1 MLKQML
7 LIGAAAVSFPALAQT
22 TPPASDPMNPPT
34 TTEPAP
40 MPDTTS
46 PAPAPDTTTPD
57 TTSPA
62 PTPAPPAATEP
73 APADAA
79 ATPTQI
85 AQIVEQEFPTYD
97 GDKNGDLN
105 EAEFG
110 AWMKKLRAATDPAA
124 DVESAE
130 VTSWIGQAFASADG
144 DKSGGVNKT
153 ELTGF
158 LSRGAEKRLAGW
170 CGRRSDPAAASPFMP
185 RAPAARPQRSSA
197 GARCRRDRAS

>member
-7 LIGAAAVSFPALAQT
+7 LIGAAAISFPALAQS
-22 TPPASDPMNPPT
+22 TPPADPASPPT
-34 TTEPAP
+34 ATEPAP
-40 MPDTTS
+40 GPESTTPAPAEPATA
-46 PAPAPDTTTPD
+46 PAPAPDAST
-57 TTSPA
+57 
-62 PTPAPPAATEP
+62 PPASASEP
-73 APADAA
+73 APSGAA

-110 AWMKKLRAATDPAA
+110 AWMKKLRAATDPSA

-130 VTSWIGQAFASADG
+130 VKTWIGQAFASADG
-144 DKSGGVNKT
+144 DKSGAVNKT

-158 LSRGAEKRLAGW
+158 LSRGA
-170 CGRRSDPAAASPFMP
+170 
-185 RAPAARPQRSSA
+185 
-197 GARCRRDRAS
+197 

>member
-22 TPPASDPMNPPT
+22 TAPPSDPISPPNAS
-34 TTEPAP
+34 E
-40 MPDTTS
+40 
-46 PAPAPDTTTPD
+46 PAPAPDASMP
-57 TTSPA
+57 PA
-62 PTPAPPAATEP
+62 EPTPVPDASTPPASTEP
-73 APADAA
+73 APSGA

-85 AQIVEQEFPTYD
+85 AQIVDQEFPTYD

-110 AWMKKLRAATDPAA
+110 AWMKKLRAATDPGA

-130 VTSWIGQAFASADG
+130 VKTWIDQAFASADG
-144 DKSGGVNKT
+144 DKSGAVNKT

-158 LSRGAEKRLAGW
+158 LSRGA
-170 CGRRSDPAAASPFMP
+170 
-185 RAPAARPQRSSA
+185 
-197 GARCRRDRAS
+197 

>member
-22 TPPASDPMNPPT
+22 TAPADPAAPPT
-34 TTEPAP
+34 ASEPAP
-40 MPDTTS
+40 MPGASTPPASTPPAS
-46 PAPAPDTTTPD
+46 TQPAP
-57 TTSPA
+57 SG
-62 PTPAPPAATEP
+62 
-73 APADAA
+73 AA

-97 GDKNGDLN
+97 GDQNGDLS

-110 AWMKKLRAATDPAA
+110 AWMKKLRAATDPTA

-130 VTSWIGQAFASADG
+130 VKSWIAQAFASADG
-144 DKSGGVNKT
+144 DKSGAVSKA

-158 LSRGAEKRLAGW
+158 LSRGA
-170 CGRRSDPAAASPFMP
+170 
-185 RAPAARPQRSSA
+185 
-197 GARCRRDRAS
+197 

>member
-40 MPDTTS
+40 MPDSST
-46 PAPAPDTTTPD
+46 
-57 TTSPA
+57 
-62 PTPAPPAATEP
+62 PPAATEA
-73 APADAA
+73 APSSAA

-97 GDKNGDLN
+97 GDKDGDLN

-110 AWMKKLRAATDPAA
+110 AWMKKLRAATDPSA

-158 LSRGAEKRLAGW
+158 LSRGA
-170 CGRRSDPAAASPFMP
+170 
-185 RAPAARPQRSSA
+185 
-197 GARCRRDRAS
+197 

>member
-40 MPDTTS
+40 MPDTTTPDTTS

-57 TTSPA
+57 TTNPA
-62 PTPAPPAATEP
+62 PMPDSSTPPAATEP
-73 APADAA
+73 APSGAAA

-85 AQIVEQEFPTYD
+85 AQIVDQEFPTYD

-153 ELTGF
+153 ELPGF
-158 LSRGAEKRLAGW
+158 LSRGA
-170 CGRRSDPAAASPFMP
+170 
-185 RAPAARPQRSSA
+185 
-197 GARCRRDRAS
+197 

>member
-22 TPPASDPMNPPT
+22 TPPASDPAAPPT
-34 TTEPAP
+34 ASEPA
-40 MPDTTS
+40 
-46 PAPAPDTTTPD
+46 PAPAPDATTP
-57 TTSPA
+57 PA
-62 PTPAPPAATEP
+62 EPTPAPDASTPPASSQA
-73 APADAA
+73 APSGGA
-79 ATPTQI
+79 ATPAQI

-110 AWMKKLRAATDPAA
+110 AWMKKLRAATDPSA

-130 VTSWIGQAFASADG
+130 VKTWIGQAFASADG
-144 DKSGGVNKT
+144 DKSGAVNKT

-158 LSRGAEKRLAGW
+158 LSRGA
-170 CGRRSDPAAASPFMP
+170 
-185 RAPAARPQRSSA
+185 
-197 GARCRRDRAS
+197 